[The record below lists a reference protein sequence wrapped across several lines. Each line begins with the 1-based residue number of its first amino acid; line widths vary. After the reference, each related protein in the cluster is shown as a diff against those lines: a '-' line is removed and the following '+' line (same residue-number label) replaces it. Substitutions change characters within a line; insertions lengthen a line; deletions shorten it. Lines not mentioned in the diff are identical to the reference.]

1 MALLAQLKNRI
12 SALKSENGKSD
23 KTGGRHIADVI
34 VEHNRGIA
42 GIVLALVVVSIL
54 CIPFVGVNYDLTSY
68 LPDYADSKKA
78 INMMKDTFG
87 YPGTGR
93 IMLKDVSL
101 YEAKQY
107 KNQMEKV
114 EGVDQI
120 IWCDLVN
127 QVYSSSDF
135 IDYTAID
142 EYYKD
147 NCAVMDVTFTE
158 GDTSRLTHRAI
169 DDIEEILGDRGYI
182 VGMSPTNKFTEE
194 NVQGQMKMILAVA
207 VTFIFLILL
216 ATTTSYFEPV
226 LFLTVIGCAIAIN
239 KGTNLALGEISFV
252 TNNIADVMQ
261 LATSMD
267 YSVFLLH
274 AYERERENGLD
285 KEAAMKEGLKNT
297 INTVL
302 ASSLTTFC
310 GFIVLGMGPGNC
322 HVEEY
327 YLQSS
332 HGHFPDA
339 GPAAP
344 VVRPHRP
351 DQAQTLPAPVSPVF
365 HRCEPAEPLC
375 AGPGASDRSAL
386 LCGPGDEQF
395 HVRTGCRRRRTRCFH
410 L

>member
-274 AYERERENGLD
+274 AYERQRENGLEKTD
-285 KEAAMKEGLKNT
+285 ALKAGLMST
-297 INTVL
+297 ITTIL
-302 ASSLTTFC
+302 ASSLTTFF
-310 GFIVLGMGPGNC
+310 GLMMRMVL
-322 HVEEY
+322 
-327 YLQSS
+327 
-332 HGHFPDA
+332 A
-339 GPAAP
+339 
-344 VVRPHRP
+344 VVVLTRYS
-351 DQAQTLPAPVSPVF
+351 LSVF
-365 HRCEPAEPLC
+365 
-375 AGPGASDRSAL
+375 L
-386 LCGPGDEQF
+386 L
-395 HVRTGCRRRRTRCFH
+395 
-410 L
+410 LKY